1 MTDKDDTAPAV
12 TAGQTFNYA
21 ENRAVGAQ
29 VGTVAATD
37 AVGVTA
43 FRFSANNS
51 TTSADGYYQIDA
63 TGKITLTA
71 AGAAAGVATNDF
83 ETTPNQFIYGIQAG
97 DAAGNWSAATN
108 VTLNVTD
115 LDDTAP
121 VVAAGQT
128 FSYAENQAAGA
139 QVGAVSAT
147 DAGGVTAF
155 RFSANNST
163 TSADGYFQI
172 DATGKITLTA
182 AGAAAGAATN
192 DFETAPN
199 QFTYGIQA
207 GDAQGLWSAVTNVT
221 LKVTDV
227 NEDSV
232 AFNGATPV
240 DGVPTY
246 TYQYKEKSAEG
257 ATLGTVSATGA
268 ITSPTFTIVG
278 GNTDGWYQINSST
291 GAISLT
297 AAGVTSLANDFSR
310 LANTRTLQVQATSGT
325 ATATV
330 NVVLIETDATG
341 PVISGPAGTNLAS
354 EITVDENQIAVLTLG
369 ADEIAEWTIVG
380 GDDQLL
386 FNIDP
391 TTGAITFKSAP
402 DYERPA
408 DANGDNVYTFQVQAK
423 DAAGNV
429 TVQTITVRVLD
440 LNAAFTGTN
449 ATNGGTASYAFDY
462 NEKSA
467 AGTTLGTVGAT
478 GPGTEVYTIES
489 GNDNGWFAINSST
502 GVITLTEAGAA
513 SVANDYLKADN
524 LHTLQVKVTSG
535 PESAVIAVALNEL
548 DNAGPL
554 ITGPTGGEGA
564 PESAVTVDE
573 NQVNVWTLTANEP
586 VTEWKIIGSDDD
598 AAFTIDANGKI
609 TFLAPPNYEKPT
621 DKDGNNTYILTV
633 QAKDAAGN
641 VSTQKVTVTIR
652 DLNDA
657 PVFTNTVKDANGN
670 AIYSFDYKERT
681 AKDVE
686 LNRVSATGSG
696 PLTFA
701 ITGGNDNGW
710 YAINSSTGVITL
722 TAAGAASLANDWET
736 LANSQTLTVT
746 AANTFGDT
754 TAIKVLLNE
763 LDIDDTA
770 PLITGPSGGPGAAA
784 SAITINEGL
793 TAVTKMTANEPIKT
807 WEISGG
813 PDASKLT
820 IAADGT
826 ITFKEAP
833 DFENPTDADKNNTYV
848 IIIRA
853 VDMFGNE
860 SFQTLT
866 ITIGNVDEI
875 AQKLREIGGKLRSDL
890 RNYAFKSMQDMLSF
904 NEGLMQGS
912 SDDDADCS
920 AAARQ
925 KAMSGSVNANQDQ
938 QALTLNYAKQL
949 NACGSRIRVL
959 LDMGLASSRMEGN
972 TTLRTLASIRA
983 ERNIAE
989 NVTVGLGVMGSFAS
1003 DRLNSF
1009 ADSHISDES
1018 FQLNGYIRSRLSEA
1032 LRVAAFASVGQAKYK
1047 FRLNDDGFAM
1057 TGRMTGDRLAYG
1069 MMLTGDFALAGMT
1082 VTTDVALSRASESL
1096 GNAKLAARYKGE
1108 SRSGIAFGVG
1118 SVDATRLSVPV
1129 HFPLLGRKT
1138 SNSKTEGTQLSF
1150 SPGLLCEDTSAD
1162 TSRLICGYQLG
1173 GRYRQ
1178 TLSANDRLTF
1188 DVKHEKVEGNQRNLF
1203 ALGFSHLFGPLEL
1216 GVALNQEMSRYAA
1229 DTRALLTVRV
1239 TGR

>member
-1 MTDKDDTAPAV
+1 MNLRHSFLCSVAVVASAYVGVGEAQAAERTATFTSGAVARYTNAPNGTDSAKLFSELSITSVIITQTINDPTQSSWLQGNDTTVNVTVKRSGGLPDLIITGATMNWVSNSCTPNGCDYIGLTLPGPVNDGYPALPQGYSKTYILQFGTSTLNLAGLLPDNIDGSANFGNNAFSALDAFYPIDSTAPTISAQTFSYAENKVAGATLATVSATDNTAVTAYRFSATGTNTSADGYYVIDNSGKIALTAAGAAAGVASNDFETAPNQFVLGVQAGDAAGNWSTASNVTLNVTDLDDTAPAIA
-12 TAGQTFNYA
+12 AGQTFNYV
-21 ENRAVGAQ
+21 ENQTAGAQ
-29 VGTVAATD
+29 VGAVAATD
-37 AVGVTA
+37 AVGVAA
-43 FRFSANNS
+43 FRFSDTGT
-51 TTSADGYYQIDA
+51 TTSADGYYQIDS

-890 RNYAFKSMQDMLSF
+890 RNYAF
-904 NEGLMQGS
+904 
-912 SDDDADCS
+912 
-920 AAARQ
+920 
-925 KAMSGSVNANQDQ
+925 
-938 QALTLNYAKQL
+938 
-949 NACGSRIRVL
+949 
-959 LDMGLASSRMEGN
+959 
-972 TTLRTLASIRA
+972 
-983 ERNIAE
+983 
-989 NVTVGLGVMGSFAS
+989 
-1003 DRLNSF
+1003 
-1009 ADSHISDES
+1009 
-1018 FQLNGYIRSRLSEA
+1018 
-1032 LRVAAFASVGQAKYK
+1032 
-1047 FRLNDDGFAM
+1047 
-1057 TGRMTGDRLAYG
+1057 
-1069 MMLTGDFALAGMT
+1069 
-1082 VTTDVALSRASESL
+1082 
-1096 GNAKLAARYKGE
+1096 
-1108 SRSGIAFGVG
+1108 
-1118 SVDATRLSVPV
+1118 
-1129 HFPLLGRKT
+1129 
-1138 SNSKTEGTQLSF
+1138 
-1150 SPGLLCEDTSAD
+1150 
-1162 TSRLICGYQLG
+1162 
-1173 GRYRQ
+1173 
-1178 TLSANDRLTF
+1178 
-1188 DVKHEKVEGNQRNLF
+1188 
-1203 ALGFSHLFGPLEL
+1203 
-1216 GVALNQEMSRYAA
+1216 
-1229 DTRALLTVRV
+1229 
-1239 TGR
+1239 